1 MLRVSGFEFIV
12 RLIPEAF
19 IFMFAAYTFSKTKL
33 DKKRY
38 LLSSILL
45 GISVFFV
52 RMLPINY
59 GVHTILNIIMLTIIS
74 YCINKIDMIE
84 SIKASIVTAM
94 FLFIL
99 EGINMLTLTFLFKD
113 KIERIIADVTL
124 KTIFGLPSL
133 ICFGLIVFGYYR
145 YLIVRNKFKYV

>member
-52 RMLPINY
+52 RM
-59 GVHTILNIIMLTIIS
+59 
-74 YCINKIDMIE
+74 
-84 SIKASIVTAM
+84 
-94 FLFIL
+94 
-99 EGINMLTLTFLFKD
+99 
-113 KIERIIADVTL
+113 
-124 KTIFGLPSL
+124 
-133 ICFGLIVFGYYR
+133 
-145 YLIVRNKFKYV
+145 